1 MRLISWN
8 TNGLRAT
15 IKNNDFEWLKIYKPD
30 FLALQESKLQE
41 SQIPKEIYD
50 FGFKDITFNCAERA
64 GYSGVMTL
72 AKMKLESYKGKFFED
87 SEGRVLEHHYG
98 NVVIFNIYF
107 PNGQKDEL
115 RLAYKMDFYEAFL
128 TYLLDLRKAGKKI
141 IICGDVNTAHEEID
155 LTHPKANSKTS
166 GFLEIER
173 VWITKLLE
181 HGFIDTF
188 RFLHPEEVKYSWWS
202 YRARARERNVGWRID
217 YFFISEDLK
226 DNLEAAFILNDVY
239 GSDHCP
245 VGIDIN
251 L

>member
-15 IKNNDFEWLKIYKPD
+15 LKNDDLTWLKKYKPD
-30 FLALQESKLQE
+30 FLALQETKLQE

-50 FGFKDITFNCAERA
+50 LGFKDITFNCAERA

-72 AKMKLESYKGKFFED
+72 SKMKFETYKGRFFED
-87 SEGRVLEHHYG
+87 SEGRVLEHNYG
-98 NVVIFNIYF
+98 DVAIFNIYF
-107 PNGQKDEL
+107 PNGQKDDL
-115 RLAYKMDFYEAFL
+115 RLAYKMDFYAAFL

-173 VWITKLLE
+173 AWISELLK

-226 DNLEAAFILNDVY
+226 ENLEAAFILNDIY